1 MMMKNTMV
9 KIGLIFFPFAIG
21 VIILFSQDSLL
32 SLSQKE
38 AIEKALSDIN
48 KAPDFTLKAIN
59 DSTYTLSELKGN
71 VVLINFWATWCGPCR
86 MEIPEFNELYEEYHN
101 RGFELLGISIS
112 DTKKQLKNYI
122 NSYKVKYPLLY
133 GSTKDLSKITRDYGG
148 VYAVPSSFLVG
159 KNGDMLWSYP
169 GAILKNYDPQTFA
182 DLIYK
187 IEKELKT
194 EE

>member
-1 MMMKNTMV
+1 MQNKFRNSV
-9 KIGLIFFPFAIG
+9 LFFCSFIIGL
-21 VIILFSQDSLL
+21 IILFSQDSLL

-38 AIEKALSDIN
+38 AVEKALANIN
-48 KAPDFTLKAIN
+48 KAPDFTLQGIN
-59 DSTYTLSELKGN
+59 DSTYTLSELNGN

-86 MEIPEFNELYEEYHN
+86 MEIPEFNELYDTYHKK
-101 RGFELLGISIS
+101 GFELLGISIS
-112 DTKKQLKNYI
+112 DSKKQLKNYT

-133 GSTKDLSKITRDYGG
+133 GSTKQLSKITRDYGG

-159 KNGDMLWSYP
+159 KNGDIIWSFP

-187 IEKELKT
+187 IEKELKV
-194 EE
+194 EN

>member
-1 MMMKNTMV
+1 MIKSTMV
-9 KIGLIFFPFAIG
+9 KGVLIFLSFIIG
-21 VIILFSQDSLL
+21 FIVLFSQDSLL
-32 SLSQKE
+32 SVSQKE

-59 DSTYTLSELKGN
+59 DSTYTLSKLKGN

-86 MEIPEFNELYEEYHN
+86 MEIPEFNELYEKYHN
-101 RGFELLGISIS
+101 KGFELLGISIS
-112 DTKKQLKNYI
+112 DTKKQLKNYT

-133 GSTKDLSKITRDYGG
+133 GSANDLNKITTDFGG
-148 VYAVPSSFLVG
+148 VYAVPSSFLVN
-159 KNGDMLWSYP
+159 KNGEIVWSYP

-187 IEKELKT
+187 IEKELKA

>member
-1 MMMKNTMV
+1 MIKSSMV
-9 KIGLIFFPFAIG
+9 KGVLIFFSFIIG
-21 VIILFSQDSLL
+21 FIVLFSQDSLL
-32 SLSQKE
+32 SVSQKE

-59 DSTYTLSELKGN
+59 DSTYTLSKLEGN

-86 MEIPEFNELYEEYHN
+86 MEIPEFNELYEKYHDE
-101 RGFELLGISIS
+101 GFELLGISIS
-112 DTKKQLKNYI
+112 DTKKQLKNYT

-133 GSTKDLSKITRDYGG
+133 GSANDLNKITTDFGG
-148 VYAVPSSFLVG
+148 VYAVPSSFLVD
-159 KNGDMLWSYP
+159 KNGEMVWSYP

-182 DLIYK
+182 DLVYK
-187 IEKELKT
+187 IEKELKA

>member
-1 MMMKNTMV
+1 MIKSTMV
-9 KIGLIFFPFAIG
+9 KGVLIFLSFIIG
-21 VIILFSQDSLL
+21 FIVLFSQDSLL
-32 SLSQKE
+32 SVSQKE

-59 DSTYTLSELKGN
+59 DSTYTLSKLKGN

-86 MEIPEFNELYEEYHN
+86 MEIPEFNELYEKYHN
-101 RGFELLGISIS
+101 EGFELLGISIS
-112 DTKKQLKNYI
+112 DTKKQLKNYT

-133 GSTKDLSKITRDYGG
+133 GSANDLNKITTDFGG
-148 VYAVPSSFLVG
+148 VYAVPSSFLVD
-159 KNGDMLWSYP
+159 KNGEMVWSYP

-182 DLIYK
+182 DLVYI
-187 IEKELKT
+187 IEKELKA